1 MYQPDKFLVLKI
13 TNSKDET
20 HHRIFGTWSGGY
32 LDGDSWRLNSGIV
45 KVEAQG
51 PFLLFHGSSGSLYKV
66 HKDMYGASAY
76 TGSVITSWQ
85 HDYLEGVG
93 PKFEMLPRDTDWV
106 NYDWG
111 QDE

>member
-1 MYQPDKFLVLKI
+1 
-13 TNSKDET
+13 
-20 HHRIFGTWSGGY
+20 
-32 LDGDSWRLNSGIV
+32 
-45 KVEAQG
+45 
-51 PFLLFHGSSGSLYKV
+51 
-66 HKDMYGASAY
+66 
-76 TGSVITSWQ
+76 VITSWQ